1 MRTDIV
7 FTLTG
12 PDKIGI
18 VEDVTKV
25 LLGLDGNV
33 DTSRMARL
41 GGEFAILMLVSLP
54 AEKRTDIEPAFAHL
68 AEQGY
73 RVSVSETDP
82 ARAQTNAGWLAY
94 QVEVQGADHEGIIH
108 DVAAGLSQC
117 GINIESLTTGITR
130 APMSGTPL
138 FTMTALVMV
147 PPGLAD
153 SDWME
158 ALDETGRESG
168 VDIKVSVADQA

>member
-1 MRTDIV
+1 MRTSIV

-25 LLGLDGNV
+25 MLSLDGNV

-41 GGEFAILMLVSLP
+41 GGEFAILMLVAVP
-54 AEKRTDIEPAFAHL
+54 ADKVGDVEPAFAHL

-73 RVSVSETDP
+73 RISVSETEP
-82 ARAQTNAGWLAY
+82 VRAQANAGGLPY
-94 QVEVQGADHEGIIH
+94 QVEVHGADHEGIIH
-108 DVAAGLSQC
+108 EVAAGLSQC
-117 GINIESLTTGITR
+117 GINIESLTTATTR

-147 PPGLAD
+147 PANMTDG
-153 SDWME
+153 DWVD
-158 ALDETGRESG
+158 ALDEIGRRTG
-168 VDIKVSVADQA
+168 VDIKVSAAE